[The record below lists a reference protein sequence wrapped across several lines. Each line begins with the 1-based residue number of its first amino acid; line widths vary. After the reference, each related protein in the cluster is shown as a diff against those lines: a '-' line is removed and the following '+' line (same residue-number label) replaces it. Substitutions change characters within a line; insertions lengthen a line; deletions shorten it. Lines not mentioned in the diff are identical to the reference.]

1 MIEQENKTEGVSSTD
16 TVLIPKDLY
25 DTLCYLGIIIDETKV
40 REYHVGESNYSK
52 SLIQPWTIWLAY
64 PELTSWDHDII
75 KRILRT
81 KKGESRETE
90 YNKIIH
96 ICKERLRQLHCESE
110 FNQYIENLPC
120 N

>member
-1 MIEQENKTEGVSSTD
+1 MIEQENKTESILPTD

-25 DTLCYLGIIIDETKV
+25 DTLCYLGIIIDDTKV

-81 KKGESRETE
+81 KKEAMLTENESRIKD
-90 YNKIIH
+90 YQKIIH
-96 ICKERLRQLHCESE
+96 ICKERIRQLNYEV
-110 FNQYIENLPC
+110 NKA
-120 N
+120 